1 MNIRPAIVTLLAIAF
16 TGCSQTSSENVTTQ
30 GIFADIRVIAEG
42 NGATVVKAQLLVGNG
57 GITQTQLILAPGDIL
72 TVTANGIQK
81 TMVRDTSLI
90 GEVEYWASYGFDD
103 ADTLY
108 TVAFSRANGM
118 SAPNS
123 NVTLPDGFVV
133 MLPATATV
141 FTTGEVID
149 VVWAPSGTATVPS
162 VSITVDCVLTTG
174 IFISESRNLSP
185 STDSGASSIAVDS
198 VIPSGPINTNE
209 LCEAT
214 VYLSR
219 QRYGNLDPNYGE
231 GGLISAEHHK
241 RGTFFV
247 DPAP

>member
-103 ADTLY
+103 ADTLF
-108 TVAFSRANGM
+108 TVALSRANGM

>member
-1 MNIRPAIVTLLAIAF
+1 MNIRPAIIALLAIAF
-16 TGCSQTSSENVTTQ
+16 AGCSQTSSENVTTQ
-30 GIFADIRVIAEG
+30 GIFADIRVIAVG
-42 NGATVVKAQLLVGNG
+42 NGATVVKVQLQVGNG
-57 GITQTQLILAPGDIL
+57 GINRTQLILAPGDTL
-72 TVTANGIQK
+72 TATANGIQK

-90 GEVEYWASYGFDD
+90 GEVEYWTSFPFAD

-108 TVAFSRANGM
+108 TVAFNRANGM

-133 MLPATATV
+133 MTPVNATV
-141 FTTGEVID
+141 FRTGEVIG
-149 VVWAPSGTATVPS
+149 VSWAPSGTATVPS
-162 VSITVDCVLTTG
+162 ISITVDCVLTTG

-198 VIPSGPINTNE
+198 VIPSGPIDTNQ

-231 GGLISAEHHK
+231 GGTISAEHHN

-247 DPAP
+247 DPKP

>member
-1 MNIRPAIVTLLAIAF
+1 MNLRPSIIALLAIAV

-30 GIFADIRVIAEG
+30 GIFADIRIIADG
-42 NGATVVKAQLLVGNG
+42 NGATVAKAQLQVGNG
-57 GITQTQLILAPGDIL
+57 GINRTMLILAPGDTL

-81 TMVRDTSLI
+81 TMVRDTSLV
-90 GEVEYWASYGFDD
+90 GEVEYWASFPFED

-108 TVAFSRANGM
+108 TVAFSRTNGV

-133 MLPATATV
+133 MLPDSSTI
-141 FTTGEVID
+141 FKRGEIID
-149 VVWAPSGTATVPS
+149 VVWAPTGTTTVPAI
-162 VSITVDCVLTTG
+162 SITVDCVLAPG
-174 IFISESRNLSP
+174 VLVSESRNLSP
-185 STDSGASSIAVDS
+185 STDSGASSIAVDA
-198 VIPSGPINTNE
+198 VIPSEPFDENQ
-209 LCEAT
+209 LCEGT

-231 GGLISAEHHK
+231 GGRISAEHHK

-247 DPAP
+247 DPKP